1 MKDFLKVG
9 LITKPQGI
17 KGEVK
22 VEPLTSDI
30 SRFKNIK
37 EVFIDDK
44 PVKVLSSKISGDT
57 VFLSLFGVADR
68 NNAELLRN
76 KYISVKRED
85 AIELEKNSFFIADI
99 IGSTIFNDENEKVG
113 KVVDVLSLKTDIFTV
128 ITESGKI
135 MRFPFLK
142 DLIEIVQKEA
152 QFYAL
157 VDKIPVS
164 GAGSLGIPYED
175 TDASDASWTA
185 EVPENEI
192 SADTAWKFGKR
203 ELSPT
208 DLTKLILI
216 SKKLLKMTYNGI

>member
-1 MKDFLKVG
+1 MKDFLKIGFIV
-9 LITKPQGI
+9 KPQGI

-22 VEPLTSDI
+22 VEPLTSEI
-30 SRFKNIK
+30 TRFKNIK
-37 EVFIDDK
+37 EVYIDDK
-44 PVKVLSSKISGDT
+44 PVKVLNSKISGDT

-128 ITESGKI
+128 ITESGRI

-142 DLIEIVQKEA
+142 DLIIKVDLENSI
-152 QFYAL
+152 L
-157 VDKIPVS
+157 VLSKKRLSEVCV
-164 GAGSLGIPYED
+164 YED
-175 TDASDASWTA
+175 
-185 EVPENEI
+185 
-192 SADTAWKFGKR
+192 
-203 ELSPT
+203 
-208 DLTKLILI
+208 
-216 SKKLLKMTYNGI
+216 